1 MSIPPVRLD
10 APPETLDDDPPLS
23 SLMTHRLVGI
33 TPDADV
39 HVALRLLATS
49 GVRHLPVLAD
59 GRCLGMVCERDVVR
73 HLAGPDAPLPTPVA
87 RLCRP
92 APVLGVRDRR
102 STAAA
107 EMQVVD
113 IDAVL
118 VIENGRLVGIVTATD
133 LVRSL
138 GGATRAERDQAA
150 P

>member
-1 MSIPPVRLD
+1 MSIPPVHLD
-10 APPETLDDDPPLS
+10 APPETLDDDPPLT
-23 SLMTHRLVGI
+23 SLMTHRLIGI
-33 TPDADV
+33 TPDADL

-49 GVRHLPVLAD
+49 GVRHLPVLTD
-59 GRCLGMVCERDVVR
+59 GRCLGLVCERDVVR

-87 RLCRP
+87 QLYRP

-107 EMQVVD
+107 QMQAAD

-118 VIENGRLVGIVTATD
+118 VVKNGRLVGIVTATD

-138 GGATRAERDQAA
+138 AQGTRPQE
-150 P
+150 PKGS

>member
-1 MSIPPVRLD
+1 MSIPPARLD
-10 APPETLDDDPPLS
+10 APPETLDNDPPLAS
-23 SLMTHRLVGI
+23 FMTHRLIGI

-49 GVRHLPVLAD
+49 GVCHLPVLTD
-59 GRCLGMVCERDVVR
+59 GRCLGVVCERDVVR

-87 RLCRP
+87 RLYRP
-92 APVLGVRDRR
+92 APALGVHDRR

-107 EMQVVD
+107 QMHAAG

-138 GGATRAERDQAA
+138 AQGTHPQEPKDG
-150 P
+150 

>member
-1 MSIPPVRLD
+1 MSLPPVRLD

-39 HVALRLLATS
+39 HIALRLMATS
-49 GVRHLPVLAD
+49 GVRHLPVLTD
-59 GRCLGMVCERDVVR
+59 GRCLGLVCERDVVR
-73 HLAGPDAPLPTPVA
+73 HLAGPEAPLPTPVA
-87 RLCRP
+87 GLYRP
-92 APVLGVRDRR
+92 APVLGTRDRR
-102 STAAA
+102 STAATQ
-107 EMQVVD
+107 MQASG

-118 VIENGRLVGIVTATD
+118 VVENARLVGIVTATD

-138 GGATRAERDQAA
+138 AGATRAERSHTE